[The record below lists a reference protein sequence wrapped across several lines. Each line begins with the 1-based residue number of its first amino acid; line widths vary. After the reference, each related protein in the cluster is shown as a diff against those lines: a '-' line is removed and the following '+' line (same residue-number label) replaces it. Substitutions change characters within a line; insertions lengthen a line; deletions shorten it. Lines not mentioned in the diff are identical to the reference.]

1 MAQPQQLINGRQGN
15 WCHRLET
22 RRVIFQSSKM
32 CGKTDIYNSSDSECV
47 PLELLE
53 EKGKEIEHWQYV

>member
-1 MAQPQQLINGRQGN
+1 MADKEIDVTGGKQEKSIL
-15 WCHRLET
+15 
-22 RRVIFQSSKM
+22 QSSKM
-32 CGKTDIYNSSDSECV
+32 CGKTDIDNSSDSECV